1 MPEQPFFVPSVTLA
15 QANPQAVFSFPAV
28 RFSLLTARLIRI
40 EASPDGVFED
50 RPTQQFWYRRQ
61 PLPNIKVAHN
71 NQSLSIETD
80 VFSLTYQDS
89 PTGLNPNSLQV
100 TIKATNV
107 LFHLD
112 DANSGQLP
120 GTTRTLDETNGPVRL
135 SPGFISRSG
144 WVQLDDTPNLVFNAD
159 GWLEPRPTQT
169 GYRDLYL
176 LVSGLDY
183 KSALQDYQI
192 VSGKPG
198 LLPRAFLGNW
208 WSRFWEYS
216 QRDIEEL
223 VEHFEKAEIPLS
235 VFIIDMDWHITK
247 TGNTSGGWTGF
258 SWNRELFPDPP
269 GLLKWLHQ
277 RNLMTSLN
285 LHPADGIHPHEDQYP
300 AAARALGL
308 DPGKKN
314 PIRFEI
320 ANKDFARVYFEQLLH
335 PLEDM
340 GVDFWWIDWQQGHQ
354 TTLKGLDPLWWLNHL
369 HYYDLARNTDSPK
382 RPVIF
387 SRWGGGGNQRYPIG
401 FSGDT
406 VVSWKSLA
414 YQPYFTASAAN
425 VAYGWWSHDIG
436 GHMGGMEDKE
446 LYTRWVQFGALS
458 PILRL
463 HATKN
468 PFIDRVPWAYDAET
482 FTLIRSAMRFRH
494 TLVPY
499 LYTMAQ
505 RNEVDGLPPVLPL
518 YYEFPDEE
526 GAYLAENQYLFG
538 DQLMAAPVVTPLD
551 PNLNLSRQVI
561 WFPPGEWF
569 NFFSGERIA
578 GGQWKAV
585 YSGLEEIPLFAKA
598 GAIVPLAAES
608 AENGTANPATID
620 LVVIPGADGAFTLY
634 EDDGVSQGYQATGG
648 CHTQFDSSWDAGK
661 LAVRIS
667 PATGDTTG
675 VPPTR
680 SYRILFRG
688 VGRPARLNV
697 IRDGEVVEASLSY
710 DQITRTAAV
719 EHIQLGVQQTLQV
732 EVKGLAA
739 FDSRTELKTA
749 ILGILQHARMKTD
762 TKWQINARLEQ
773 LLDDPTLL
781 NDPNL
786 ELTPSHL
793 LALRETIEK

>member
-1 MPEQPFFVPSVTLA
+1 MQWTVK
-15 QANPQAVFSFPAV
+15 
-28 RFSLLTARLIRI
+28 
-40 EASPDGVFED
+40 G
-50 RPTQQFWYRRQ
+50 
-61 PLPNIKVAHN
+61 
-71 NQSLSIETD
+71 
-80 VFSLTYQDS
+80 
-89 PTGLNPNSLQV
+89 NS
-100 TIKATNV
+100 TI
-107 LFHLD
+107 FHLD
-112 DANSGQLP
+112 DANPGQLP
-120 GTTRTLDETNGPVRL
+120 GTTRTLDGANGPVRL

-159 GWLEPRPTQT
+159 GWLELRPMKT

-183 KSALQDYQI
+183 KAALQDYQA
-192 VSGKPG
+192 VSGRPG

-216 QRDIEEL
+216 QQDVEEL
-223 VEHFEKAEIPLS
+223 VERFEKAEIPLS

-269 GLLKWLHQ
+269 GLLKWLHE
-277 RNLMTSLN
+277 RNLLTSLN
-285 LHPADGIHPHEDQYP
+285 LHPADGVHPHEEQYP

-308 DPGKKN
+308 DPARKN
-314 PIRFEI
+314 PIPFDI
-320 ANKDFARVYFEQLLH
+320 ANQNFARVYFEQLLH
-335 PLEDM
+335 PLEEM
-340 GVDFWWIDWQQGHQ
+340 GIDFWWIDWQQGHR
-354 TTLKGLDPLWWLNHL
+354 TTQKGLDPLWWLNHL

-387 SRWGGGGNQRYPIG
+387 SRWGGAGNQRYPIG

-446 LYTRWVQFGALS
+446 LYARWVQFGAVS

-482 FTLIRSAMRFRH
+482 FQLIRSAMRFRH

-505 RNEVDGLPPVLPL
+505 RNEVAGLPLITPL
-518 YYEFPDEE
+518 YYEYPADES
-526 GAYLAENQYLFG
+526 AYLAENQYLFG

-551 PNLNLSRQVI
+551 PDLNLSRQLV

-569 NFFSGERIA
+569 NFFNGERIA

-608 AENGTANPATID
+608 SENGTANPDSID
-620 LVVIPGADGAFTLY
+620 LVVFPGADGTFTLY
-634 EDDGVSQGYQATGG
+634 EDDGVSQKYLTTGG
-648 CHTQFDSSWDAGK
+648 CRTRFDSTWDGSK

-667 PATGDTTG
+667 PAVGDTSG
-675 VPPTR
+675 IPAVR

-688 VGRPARLNV
+688 VGQPARVNV
-697 IRDGEVVEASLSY
+697 SPGRCQY
-710 DQITRTAAV
+710 RP
-719 EHIQLGVQQTLQV
+719 
-732 EVKGLAA
+732 
-739 FDSRTELKTA
+739 
-749 ILGILQHARMKTD
+749 GI
-762 TKWQINARLEQ
+762 
-773 LLDDPTLL
+773 
-781 NDPNL
+781 NL
-786 ELTPSHL
+786 
-793 LALRETIEK
+793 R